1 MRTSFPADKRMNAP
15 ESTRP
20 GGGLR
25 SFLRLF
31 EKNETALPEAS
42 RLVTIQ
48 NSLGLHMRPTMKFV
62 DLANQF
68 RSTVL
73 VRKGEH
79 AVDGKNPMEMMLLE
93 ATKGTQLEV
102 VAEGED
108 AEGAAGALAALIQ
121 EGFGEM

>member
-25 SFLRLF
+25 SFLRLS

-42 RLVTIQ
+42 RFVTIE

-68 RSTVL
+68 RSAVL

-79 AVDGKNPMEMMLLE
+79 AVDGKNCMEMMLLE
-93 ATKGTQLEV
+93 AVRGTELEIQAKGP
-102 VAEGED
+102 D
-108 AEGAAGALAALIQ
+108 AEAAAEALAALVKS
-121 EGFGEM
+121 GFGEQ

>member
-20 GGGLR
+20 DGGLR
-25 SFLRLF
+25 SFRLF

-42 RLVTIQ
+42 RLVTIE

-68 RSTVL
+68 RSTVS
-73 VRKGEH
+73 RSKGR
-79 AVDGKNPMEMMLLE
+79 AMPSTARTVWK
-93 ATKGTQLEV
+93 
-102 VAEGED
+102 
-108 AEGAAGALAALIQ
+108 
-121 EGFGEM
+121 